1 MKAVK
6 VKMANEKVYN
16 PNEFLMMWH
25 LQEQAERDVLDAR
38 LRKLVKKTTNPLM
51 ECITALDKTL
61 NLDVVVLQNQ
71 MNDRLKEVE
80 YAVYKE
86 TSAPSRFDDMYSRIN
101 SSDAILK

>member
-61 NLDVVVLQNQ
+61 NLDVVVL
-71 MNDRLKEVE
+71 
-80 YAVYKE
+80 
-86 TSAPSRFDDMYSRIN
+86 
-101 SSDAILK
+101 